1 MCKLVQVH
9 GATDGRPPSVE
20 RIADTEGTASMASV
34 IDTDASNDEYGTF
47 APAGETCP
55 VCMKAIKS
63 LEPVRRCSLGRASG
77 PPVVV
82 YRHAPECP

>member
-1 MCKLVQVH
+1 MGVLL
-9 GATDGRPPSVE
+9 ASI
-20 RIADTEGTASMASV
+20 RIADTEGTASMATV

-55 VCMKAIKS
+55 VCMKAIRT
-63 LEPVRRCSLGRASG
+63 LEPVRRGSLGRVSG

-82 YRHAPECP
+82 YRHAPKCP